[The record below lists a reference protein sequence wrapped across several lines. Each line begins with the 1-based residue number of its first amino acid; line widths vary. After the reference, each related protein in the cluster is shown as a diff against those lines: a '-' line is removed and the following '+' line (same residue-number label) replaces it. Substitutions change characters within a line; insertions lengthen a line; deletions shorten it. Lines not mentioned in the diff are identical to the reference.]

1 MNKATCRIKIFN
13 PTCLDNDTVYIGA
26 KSADDYWQIPYR
38 GFYAV
43 DAQAGD
49 LEWQYQHKVKSM
61 FLVFMGNRLCVKTRC

>member
-1 MNKATCRIKIFN
+1 
-13 PTCLDNDTVYIGA
+13 NDTVYIGA

-49 LEWQYQHKVKSM
+49 LEWQYQPIRSKVYVSGVYGQPALCQDPL
-61 FLVFMGNRLCVKTRC
+61 LVPDLDGSLRVFTV

>member
-13 PTCLDNDTVYIGA
+13 PTCLDKDTLDKDTVYIGA
-26 KSADDYWQIPYR
+26 KSANDYWQIPYR

-49 LEWQYQHKVKSM
+49 LEW
-61 FLVFMGNRLCVKTRC
+61 